1 MLKAAFCD
9 LKKKTL
15 PSYEKEEMIAVQMIK
30 FEYDLLLKNIAI
42 PFSKEVFKP

>member
-9 LKKKTL
+9 LKKKH
-15 PSYEKEEMIAVQMIK
+15 SQVMKNKKMIAVQMIK